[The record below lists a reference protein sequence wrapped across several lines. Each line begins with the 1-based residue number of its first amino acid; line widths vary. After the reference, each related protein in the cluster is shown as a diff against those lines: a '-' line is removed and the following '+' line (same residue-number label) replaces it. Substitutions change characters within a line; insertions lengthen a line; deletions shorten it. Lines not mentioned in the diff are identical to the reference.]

1 MSNTSIGSNITPRIL
16 IIFSEKKVDLI
27 NDDLVQVRHDLN
39 DIVNNVTCH
48 MESYAEKNAR
58 LEEEI
63 FKTVRADLKKFELS
77 SREASDEATKQLQ
90 SHMNSV
96 QAITDKKLETV
107 GKEVKE
113 LNESVTHMTQVS
125 ILVMSSVATTQ
136 KNTGLG
142 FPVLDIS
149 TKVPSTIGWPYIC
162 CFFIFLLQ
170 II

>member
-1 MSNTSIGSNITPRIL
+1 MCILITSMSNTSIGSNITPRIL

-48 MESYAEKNAR
+48 MESYAEKNAS

-125 ILVMSSVATTQ
+125 ILVMSSVATT
-136 KNTGLG
+136 KKIRVWV
-142 FPVLDIS
+142 FR
-149 TKVPSTIGWPYIC
+149 
-162 CFFIFLLQ
+162 F
-170 II
+170 

>member
-1 MSNTSIGSNITPRIL
+1 M
-16 IIFSEKKVDLI
+16 DLI

-48 MESYAEKNAR
+48 MESYAEKNAS

-77 SREASDEATKQLQ
+77 SMGASDEATKQLQ

-125 ILVMSSVATTQ
+125 DGFSYNQKSVS
-136 KNTGLG
+136 
-142 FPVLDIS
+142 VSEI
-149 TKVPSTIGWPYIC
+149 
-162 CFFIFLLQ
+162 FIE
-170 II
+170 